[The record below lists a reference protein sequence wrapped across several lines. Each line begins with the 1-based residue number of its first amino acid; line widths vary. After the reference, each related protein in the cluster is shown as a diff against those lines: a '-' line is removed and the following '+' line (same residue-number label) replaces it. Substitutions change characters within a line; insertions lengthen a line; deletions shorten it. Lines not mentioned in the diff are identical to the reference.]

1 MDRRQRFALLGVAAV
16 IAAVVAIVAIASG
29 GSDDKSGTTASTTQA
44 GRPGDTTQQTT
55 TTTTST
61 TTTTTDTAPQAPQ
74 PVVEKIE
81 IKGGQPV
88 GGPKKISVKKGQQ
101 VEIDVTSDAT
111 GQAHLHGY
119 DIEKKL
125 EPGKTVKFAFKADI
139 EGVFEF
145 ELHPSTEL
153 AKVTVKA

>member
-1 MDRRQRFALLGVAAV
+1 MERRQRFALLGVAAI
-16 IAAVVAIVAIASG
+16 IAAVVAIIAIASG
-29 GSDDKSGTTASTTQA
+29 GSDNKSKTTVSTQA
-44 GRPGDTTQQTT
+44 SQPGDTTQQTT
-55 TTTTST
+55 GST
-61 TTTTTDTAPQAPQ
+61 TGTAPQAPQ

-88 GGPKKISVKKGQQ
+88 GGLKKIAVKKGQQ
-101 VEIDVTSDAT
+101 VEIDVTSDAA

-119 DIEKKL
+119 NIEKKL
-125 EPGKTVKFAFKADI
+125 QPGKTAKFAFKADI

-145 ELHPSTEL
+145 ELHPSTQL